1 MSASLLIYIWSSEDT
16 AASEAACGL
25 LVTVRFYLVYWWFN
39 ASYINVCFR
48 WIVRKMLLLNTNH
61 ELSLLRL
68 PLQTFRYL
76 VNKVDIS
83 KHPLKT
89 FILSSAQFSVAVMDF
104 KVKLVST

>member
-1 MSASLLIYIWSSEDT
+1 MPVSASLLIYIWSSEDT

-61 ELSLLRL
+61 ELSVLRL
-68 PLQTFRYL
+68 PQQTFTYL
-76 VNKVDIS
+76 VNKVDIL
-83 KHPLKT
+83 KHPL
-89 FILSSAQFSVAVMDF
+89 
-104 KVKLVST
+104 